1 MLGMRLYAQD
11 SGDTTIPPNPIN
23 SHRTYITIQP
33 VPKNPGGR
41 PKIPSMQH
49 IECWYEDGMLTLDF
63 AIPEGDCV
71 LTVTEEQT
79 GMSSGYSFDSASTAQ
94 VYIGEIWNAT
104 IEINTE
110 NGHSYKGW
118 LGD

>member
-1 MLGMRLYAQD
+1 
-11 SGDTTIPPNPIN
+11 
-23 SHRTYITIQP
+23 
-33 VPKNPGGR
+33 
-41 PKIPSMQH
+41 
-49 IECWYEDGMLTLDF
+49 MLTLDF

-79 GMSSGYSFDSASTAQ
+79 GMSSGYSFDSAPTAQ

-110 NGHSYKGW
+110 NGHS
-118 LGD
+118 L